1 MAVRKASVS
10 AKSKLLV
17 PKILPTASARIAH
30 GQCTGQKRTAKIVS
44 TTNTMSD
51 KQRYRQLL
59 EQIRE
64 LEIERAEMIS
74 RGQPVPRR
82 LNFNLAMLRAD
93 AEELRLWGHRE
104 FVRTVRALRGLARSE
119 G

>member
-1 MAVRKASVS
+1 
-10 AKSKLLV
+10 
-17 PKILPTASARIAH
+17 
-30 GQCTGQKRTAKIVS
+30 
-44 TTNTMSD
+44 MSD
-51 KQRYRQLL
+51 KEQYLQLL

-64 LEIERAEMIS
+64 REIERAKLTS

-82 LNFNLAMLRAD
+82 LNFHLAMLRAD

-104 FVRTVRALRGLARSE
+104 FVRTVRALRGMARSE

>member
-1 MAVRKASVS
+1 
-10 AKSKLLV
+10 
-17 PKILPTASARIAH
+17 
-30 GQCTGQKRTAKIVS
+30 
-44 TTNTMSD
+44 MSD

-64 LEIERAEMIS
+64 LEIERAEFIS
-74 RGQPVPRR
+74 RSQPVPRR
-82 LNFNLAMLRAD
+82 LNFKLAMLQAD

-104 FVRTVRALRGLARSE
+104 FVRTVRALRGLAQSE

>member
-1 MAVRKASVS
+1 
-10 AKSKLLV
+10 
-17 PKILPTASARIAH
+17 
-30 GQCTGQKRTAKIVS
+30 
-44 TTNTMSD
+44 
-51 KQRYRQLL
+51 
-59 EQIRE
+59 
-64 LEIERAEMIS
+64 MIS

-104 FVRTVRALRGLARSE
+104 FVRTVRALQGLARSE